1 MIRSELHDDRCYGC
15 GASLDQA
22 VYFQREHVVYTQ
34 GEFRGEPGVA
44 VVALYRFGSTSVVP
58 FSVDLRRAA

>member
-34 GEFRGEPGVA
+34 GEFRGEPVA
-44 VVALYRFGSTSVVP
+44 ALCRCGSTSVVP